1 MHVTKQSSLI
11 FYLTLFTCF
20 ITTIFILP
28 KNTDSFVLPKLFLVS
43 LLTTMTL
50 FCIAKSKEL
59 RERIK
64 INQFAN
70 KLICLLVLQIIL
82 SSFVNK
88 LSIQEMFI
96 GGWGRNLGISAYVAT
111 FIIFISMAIQKNPK
125 IGSQVLVMITVT
137 GIPVSIYAW
146 LQILNLDLLH
156 ERFVFF
162 NPSIKIY
169 SFFGMTNFFAEFIS
183 FVFLAS
189 LGNSINSVLSKGVR
203 VFSLITT
210 INCLFLFPFI
220 DMQGRVIYVVG
231 GSAIFFYA
239 ITNVP
244 SAITKKS
251 KKLISFVILGL
262 GLTILLY
269 QNGIGIFSAISTGN
283 LLTLKD
289 RFYYWIIASRMIRD
303 SPIFGVGIDYFGY
316 REGQFRTSNFYDFR
330 DQLSI
335 NAGYIDN
342 AHNVFFQM
350 AATTGIPSLFLF
362 LILIGYICRCGLQVL
377 KDADN
382 KLVPV
387 ILITLWF
394 SYLAVSLISI
404 DQIANMSWGWLI
416 GGTLVGLAKQ
426 KNDSINNLKARDLN
440 YVNKLKTFVVSKI
453 LLTILLLTACT
464 SSFLVTQ
471 HFFQTNAISAKFY
484 SFLTTKPSIDSM
496 SIKDELVDQALR
508 YNQSQLRIQVAINLA
523 NRGLVEDALEI
534 AEKTALD
541 FPLEIR
547 AWKLLAKIYLNSN
560 NYSKY
565 LDARAKVLE
574 LEPLNNEF
582 NSVIR

>member
-1 MHVTKQSSLI
+1 
-11 FYLTLFTCF
+11 
-20 ITTIFILP
+20 
-28 KNTDSFVLPKLFLVS
+28 
-43 LLTTMTL
+43 L

-59 RERIK
+59 RERIG

-88 LSIQEMFI
+88 LSIQEMLI

-156 ERFVFF
+156 ERFVLF

-169 SFFGMTNFFAEFIS
+169 SFFGMTNFFSVFIS

-189 LGNSINSVLSKGVR
+189 LGNSINPVLSKGIR

-231 GSAIFFYA
+231 GSAIFIYA

-251 KKLISFVILGL
+251 KKLISIVTLGL
-262 GLTILLY
+262 GLTLLLY

-303 SPIFGVGIDYFGY
+303 SPIFGVGIDNFGY
-316 REGQFRTSNFYDFR
+316 REGQFRSSNFYNFR

-335 NAGYIDN
+335 NTGYIDN

-362 LILIGYICRCGLQVL
+362 LILIGYICWCGLQVL
-377 KDADN
+377 KNADN

-387 ILITLWF
+387 TLITLWF

-416 GGTLVGLAKQ
+416 GGTLIGLAKQ
-426 KNDSINNLKARDLN
+426 KNEPINNLKARDLN
-440 YVNKLKTFVVSKI
+440 YVNKLKTFIINKI
-453 LLTILLLTACT
+453 SLAILLLTACT

-484 SFLTTKPSIDSM
+484 SFLTTKSSIDSM
-496 SIKDELVDQALR
+496 LIKDELVDQALR

-582 NSVIR
+582 NSVIG

>member
-1 MHVTKQSSLI
+1 MHTTKQSSLI
-11 FYLTLFTCF
+11 FYLTLFTSF

-43 LLTTMTL
+43 LLTTITL
-50 FCIAKSKEL
+50 FCIGKSQEL
-59 RERIK
+59 REKIG

-70 KLICLLVLQIIL
+70 KLIYLLVLQIML

-96 GGWGRNLGISAYVAT
+96 GGWSRNLGISAYVAT
-111 FIIFISMAIQKNPK
+111 FIIFISMTIQKNPK
-125 IGSQVLVMITVT
+125 IGSQVLVMITIT

-146 LQILNLDLLH
+146 LQILNLDIIH
-156 ERFVFF
+156 ERFLLF
-162 NPSIKIY
+162 NPSLKIY
-169 SFFGMTNFFAEFIS
+169 SFFGMSNFFAMFIS

-189 LGNSINSVLSKGVR
+189 LGNSINPVLSKGIR
-203 VFSLITT
+203 VFSLVTT

-231 GSAIFFYA
+231 GSAIFIYA

-251 KKLISFVILGL
+251 KKLVSFVTLGL
-262 GLTILLY
+262 GLTLLLY
-269 QNGIGIFSAISTGN
+269 QNGIGIFSEFSTGN

-289 RFYYWIIASRMIRD
+289 RFYYWIIALRMIRD

-316 REGQFRTSNFYDFR
+316 REGQFRTVNFYNFR

-335 NAGYIDN
+335 NTGYIDN
-342 AHNVFFQM
+342 AHNVFLQI
-350 AATTGIPSLFLF
+350 AATTGIPSLLVF

-377 KDADN
+377 KNADN

-387 ILITLWF
+387 ILLTLWL
-394 SYLAVSLISI
+394 SYLAISLISI

-426 KNDSINNLKARDLN
+426 KNDPINNLKTRDLH
-440 YVNKLKTFVVSKI
+440 YVNKFKTFIINKIVLVI
-453 LLTILLLTACT
+453 LLTTACT

-484 SFLTTKPSIDSM
+484 SFLTTKSSTDSM
-496 SIKDELVDQALR
+496 LIKDELVDQALT

-523 NRGLVEDALEI
+523 NRGHVEDALEI
-534 AEKTALD
+534 AEKTAID

-560 NYSKY
+560 NYFKY
-565 LDARAKVLE
+565 LDAKAKVLE
-574 LEPLNNEF
+574 LEPLNKEF
-582 NSVIR
+582 SSVIR

>member
-1 MHVTKQSSLI
+1 MHTTKQSSLI
-11 FYLTLFTCF
+11 FYLTLFTSF

-43 LLTTMTL
+43 LLTTITL
-50 FCIAKSKEL
+50 FCIGKSQEL
-59 RERIK
+59 REKIG

-70 KLICLLVLQIIL
+70 KLIYLLVLQIML

-96 GGWGRNLGISAYVAT
+96 GGWSRNLGISAYVAT
-111 FIIFISMAIQKNPK
+111 FIIFISMTIQKNPK
-125 IGSQVLVMITVT
+125 IGSQVLVMITIT

-146 LQILNLDLLH
+146 LQILNLDIIH
-156 ERFVFF
+156 ERFLLF
-162 NPSIKIY
+162 NPSLKIY
-169 SFFGMTNFFAEFIS
+169 SFFGMSNFFAMFIS

-189 LGNSINSVLSKGVR
+189 LGNSINPVLSKGIR
-203 VFSLITT
+203 VFSLVTT

-231 GSAIFFYA
+231 GSAIFIYA

-251 KKLISFVILGL
+251 KKLVSFVTLGL
-262 GLTILLY
+262 GLTLLLY
-269 QNGIGIFSAISTGN
+269 QNGIGIFSEFSTGN

-289 RFYYWIIASRMIRD
+289 RFYYWIIALRMIRD

-316 REGQFRTSNFYDFR
+316 REGQFRTVNFYNFR
-330 DQLSI
+330 DQLST
-335 NAGYIDN
+335 NTGYIDN
-342 AHNVFFQM
+342 AHNVFLQI
-350 AATTGIPSLFLF
+350 AATTGIPSLLVF

-377 KDADN
+377 KNADN

-387 ILITLWF
+387 ILLTLWL
-394 SYLAVSLISI
+394 SYLAISLISI

-426 KNDSINNLKARDLN
+426 KNDPINNLKTRDLH
-440 YVNKLKTFVVSKI
+440 YVNKFKTFIINKIVLVI
-453 LLTILLLTACT
+453 LLTTACT

-484 SFLTTKPSIDSM
+484 SFLTTKSSTDSM
-496 SIKDELVDQALR
+496 LIKDELVDQALT

-523 NRGLVEDALEI
+523 NRGHVEDALEI
-534 AEKTALD
+534 AEKTAID

-560 NYSKY
+560 NYFKY
-565 LDARAKVLE
+565 LDAKAKVLE
-574 LEPLNNEF
+574 LEPLNKEF
-582 NSVIR
+582 SSVIR

>member
-1 MHVTKQSSLI
+1 MHVTKKSSLI
-11 FYLTLFTCF
+11 FYFTLFTSF

-28 KNTDSFVLPKLFLVS
+28 KYTDSFVLPKLFLVTIF
-43 LLTTMTL
+43 TTLTL
-50 FCIAKSKEL
+50 FYIGKSKEL
-59 RERIK
+59 REK
-64 INQFAN
+64 LGVNQFAN

-111 FIIFISMAIQKNPK
+111 FIIFISMTIQKNPK

-137 GIPVSIYAW
+137 GMPVSIYAW
-146 LQILNLDLLH
+146 LQILNLDLFH
-156 ERFVFF
+156 EKFILF

-169 SFFGMTNFFAEFIS
+169 SFFGMTNFFATFIS

-189 LGNSINSVLSKGVR
+189 LGNSINPVLSRVTR
-203 VFSLITT
+203 VFSFITT

-220 DMQGRVIYVVG
+220 DMQGRIIYVVG
-231 GSAIFFYA
+231 GSAIFIYA
-239 ITNVP
+239 LINVP
-244 SAITKKS
+244 STITKKS
-251 KKLISFVILGL
+251 KIFISFVTSGL
-262 GLTILLY
+262 GLTLLLY
-269 QNGIGIFSAISTGN
+269 QNGIGIFSEISTGN
-283 LLTLKD
+283 ILTLKD
-289 RFYYWIIASRMIRD
+289 RFYYWTIALHMIRD
-303 SPIFGVGIDYFGY
+303 YPIFGVGIDYFGY
-316 REGQFRTSNFYDFR
+316 REGQFRSNDFYNFR

-335 NAGYIDN
+335 NTGYIDN
-342 AHNVFFQM
+342 AHNAFLQM

-377 KDADN
+377 KNADN

-387 ILITLWF
+387 TLITLWF

-426 KNDSINNLKARDLN
+426 KSNPINNLNARDLN
-440 YVNKLKTFVVSKI
+440 YVNRLNIFVVNKI
-453 LLTILLLTACT
+453 LLAIVFLIACI

-471 HFFQTNAISAKFY
+471 HFFQTNAISAKY
-484 SFLTTKPSIDSM
+484 YLFLTTKPSVDSM

-565 LDARAKVLE
+565 LDARAKVLD

>member
-1 MHVTKQSSLI
+1 MHTTKQSSLI
-11 FYLTLFTCF
+11 FYLTLFTSF

-43 LLTTMTL
+43 LLTTITL
-50 FCIAKSKEL
+50 FCIGKSQEL
-59 RERIK
+59 REKIG

-70 KLICLLVLQIIL
+70 KLIYLLVLQIML

-96 GGWGRNLGISAYVAT
+96 GGWSRNLGISAYVAT
-111 FIIFISMAIQKNPK
+111 FIIFISMTIQKNPK
-125 IGSQVLVMITVT
+125 IGSQVLVMITIT

-146 LQILNLDLLH
+146 LQILNLDIIH
-156 ERFVFF
+156 ERFLLF
-162 NPSIKIY
+162 NPSLKIY
-169 SFFGMTNFFAEFIS
+169 SFFGMSNFFAMFIS

-189 LGNSINSVLSKGVR
+189 LGNSINPVLSKGIR
-203 VFSLITT
+203 VFSLVTT

-231 GSAIFFYA
+231 GSAIFIYA

-251 KKLISFVILGL
+251 KKLVSFVTLGL
-262 GLTILLY
+262 GLTLLLY
-269 QNGIGIFSAISTGN
+269 QNGIGIFSEFSTGN

-289 RFYYWIIASRMIRD
+289 RFYYWIIALRMIRD

-316 REGQFRTSNFYDFR
+316 REGQFRTVNFYNFR

-335 NAGYIDN
+335 NTGYIDN
-342 AHNVFFQM
+342 AHNVFLQI
-350 AATTGIPSLFLF
+350 AATTGIPSLLVF

-377 KDADN
+377 KNADN

-387 ILITLWF
+387 ILLTLWL
-394 SYLAVSLISI
+394 SYLAISLISI

-426 KNDSINNLKARDLN
+426 KNDPI
-440 YVNKLKTFVVSKI
+440 NKLKTRDLHYVNKFKTFIINKIVLVI
-453 LLTILLLTACT
+453 LLTTACT

-484 SFLTTKPSIDSM
+484 SFLTTKSSTDSM
-496 SIKDELVDQALR
+496 LIKDELVDQALT

-523 NRGLVEDALEI
+523 NRGHLEDALEI
-534 AEKTALD
+534 AEKTAID

-560 NYSKY
+560 NYFKY
-565 LDARAKVLE
+565 LDAKAKVLE
-574 LEPLNNEF
+574 LEPLNKEF
-582 NSVIR
+582 SSVIR

>member
-1 MHVTKQSSLI
+1 VHVTKHSSFI
-11 FYLTLFTCF
+11 FYLTLFTSF

-43 LLTTMTL
+43 LLTTITL
-50 FCIAKSKEL
+50 FCIGKSKEL
-59 RERIK
+59 REKIG

-70 KLICLLVLQIIL
+70 KLIYLLVLQIML
-82 SSFVNK
+82 SSFANK

-96 GGWGRNLGISAYVAT
+96 GGWARNLGISAYVAT
-111 FIIFISMAIQKNPK
+111 FIIFISMTIQKNPK
-125 IGSQVLVMITVT
+125 IGSQVLVMITIT

-156 ERFVFF
+156 EKFLLF

-169 SFFGMTNFFAEFIS
+169 SFFGMTNFFAVFIS

-189 LGNSINSVLSKGVR
+189 LGNSINPVLSKGTR

-231 GSAIFFYA
+231 GSAIFIYA

-251 KKLISFVILGL
+251 KKLISFVTLGL
-262 GLTILLY
+262 GLTLLLY
-269 QNGIGIFSAISTGN
+269 QNGIGIFSAISAGN

-289 RFYYWIIASRMIRD
+289 RFYYWIIALRMIRD

-316 REGQFRTSNFYDFR
+316 REGQFRSSNFYNFR

-335 NAGYIDN
+335 NTGYIDN

-377 KDADN
+377 KNTDN

-387 ILITLWF
+387 TLITLWF

-426 KNDSINNLKARDLN
+426 KNDPINNLKARDLN
-440 YVNKLKTFVVSKI
+440 YVNKLKTYIINRI

-484 SFLTTKPSIDSM
+484 SFLTTKSSIESM
-496 SIKDELVDQALR
+496 SMKDELVDQALR

-523 NRGLVEDALEI
+523 NRGLVKDALEI

-582 NSVIR
+582 NSVIG